1 MNAQLVGVAGVFYMA
16 SELSMRGLV
25 ALPSI
30 RNVKG
35 ADILV
40 ADPDGK
46 RFAFLQVKTSQHKV
60 TFWPIG
66 EGAREWQGRDCYYVF
81 VRRVHGRFEVF
92 LEKAAI
98 VAREATAAERLTN
111 ERECKKWALAWP
123 MTGIYATKGA
133 EERTRRQWETF
144 TLGADRTYK
153 KDPYP
158 PKG

>member
-1 MNAQLVGVAGVFYMA
+1 MNAQLTGAAGVFYVA

-40 ADPDGK
+40 ANQEGTK
-46 RFAFLQVKTSQHKV
+46 FAFLQVKTSKSKV

-66 EGAREWQGRDCYYVF
+66 EGARQWNGRDCYYVF
-81 VRRVHGRFEVF
+81 VRRVHDRFEVF
-92 LEKAAI
+92 LEHASV
-98 VAREATAAERLTN
+98 VAREAETAEKLYVSRGV
-111 ERECKKWALAWP
+111 KKWALCWP
-123 MTGIYATKGA
+123 MTGKDATKGA

-144 TLGADRTYK
+144 TLG
-153 KDPYP
+153 
-158 PKG
+158 PK